1 MFFVVFES
9 YVPTMMLLDSSGRSD
24 YHKMIE
30 EKREETTRNAKSETS
45 TESHSY
51 LREQSKRNLN
61 RMMSLMVGGWW
72 QSVATPSSPLAT
84 TRNSYRK
91 NGPNNIIKHNIG
103 TSFSHLQFHPSSLAV
118 AGGAEDPPRAP
129 TTPPQ
134 TDDAKGRLPIASPP
148 EPPPKK

>member
-51 LREQSKRNLN
+51 LREQRKRNLN

-91 NGPNNIIKHNIG
+91 DGPNNIIKHNIVLR
-103 TSFSHLQFHPSSLAV
+103 SVIFNSIHPHWPSQ
-118 AGGAEDPPRAP
+118 GAPKTPPARQRRRHRQ
-129 TTPPQ
+129 TTPRGDCQ
-134 TDDAKGRLPIASPP
+134 SHRRRS
-148 EPPPKK
+148 PPPKK